1 MLKVEV
7 AEVAAV
13 VALLGML
20 ERPVAAAAAATAV
33 LAVMVVLARFASRT
47 RLVAAHLT
55 LSGRILSTGWT
66 RPRGR
71 LSAGTWW

>member
-1 MLKVEV
+1 MPKVEV

-13 VALLGML
+13 VALVAMV
-20 ERPVAAAAAATAV
+20 ERPVAAVAAATAV
-33 LAVMVVLARFASRT
+33 LAVMVLMARFASRT
-47 RLVAAHLT
+47 RLVAAHLM

-71 LSAGTWW
+71 LSAGIRW